1 MRGDDAF
8 EPHLGRMRARG
19 GVRPRRYLAR
29 ILAAT
34 NLARGS
40 GAGRGRP
47 APSGRFGRTAGAGRA
62 APRRVMIKA
71 RIVRL
76 SGKGAAGAVA
86 HLRYIERDGTT
97 REGDRGQAYG
107 PETDTADGR
116 EFLARG
122 SEDRHQF
129 RFIVSAE
136 DGADYE
142 DLKPLTR
149 RLMAQAEIDLG
160 TQLDWVAVDHFNT
173 GYPHTHIM
181 LRGVDQADR
190 DLVIPRDYLAN
201 GLRARAVEL
210 VELDLGPA
218 SPLRDLERARRDVTA
233 ERVTVLDR
241 KFAAEAGRDHIVVA
255 QASSPIEQALRTGRL
270 AKLET
275 LGLAKP
281 VGAGRWQLEPDF
293 TDTLQKMGERGDIIR
308 TMQRSF
314 TKTEQ
319 ARAIADQQIY
329 DPLAPGAQPLVGRVL
344 ARGLADEHR
353 DHEFLIVDGVDGRT
367 HYVRI
372 GRGAI
377 EDSDDLFGE
386 GRGAAGATVRIAPR
400 AAQARKADHVIAS
413 VVAANDGRYDGD
425 AHRQFDPKASPA
437 FIDAHVRRLEAVRR
451 SMRLVERDAAGSWTV
466 PTDFLRRVE
475 SMEAAKLRDRPVE
488 VTVLATQSPGKLS
501 AIDGATWLDR
511 ELVSASPM
519 PLREA
524 GFGLE
529 VRQAL
534 QARHDWL
541 AAEGLAIDPTDAG
554 AKLLGTLRTRELGKA
569 AAGLSRDLGLPYAPI
584 HDGEQ
589 VTGIYRRRVDLASGR
604 FALIERAHDFTLVP
618 WRPPLERAIGRPIRA
633 KVNGDRITWSFGPS
647 RTGPGRGDL

>member
-19 GVRPRRYLAR
+19 GARPRRYLAR
-29 ILAAT
+29 ILAAA

-40 GAGRGRP
+40 GPGHGR
-47 APSGRFGRTAGAGRA
+47 AASLGRFGRTENTGHSST
-62 APRRVMIKA
+62 RRVVIKA

-97 REGDRGQAYG
+97 REGDRGQTYG
-107 PETDTADGR
+107 PEIDTADGR
-116 EFLARG
+116 AFLARG

-160 TQLDWVAVDHFNT
+160 TRLDWVAVDHFNT

-181 LRGVDQADR
+181 LRGVDQAGR

-241 KFAAEAGRDHIVVA
+241 KFAVEARNDHIVAA
-255 QASSPIEQALRTGRL
+255 QASAPIEQALRTGRL
-270 AKLET
+270 VKLEA

-293 TDTLQKMGERGDIIR
+293 TDTLQKMGERSDIIR

-314 TKTEQ
+314 AQTGQ
-319 ARAIADQQIY
+319 ARAMADQQIY
-329 DPLAPGAQPLVGRVL
+329 DPLVPGAQPLVGRVL
-344 ARGLADEHR
+344 VRGLADEHR
-353 DHEFLIVDGVDGRT
+353 DHEYLIVDGVDGRT

-377 EDSDDLFGE
+377 EDNDDLFGA
-386 GRGAAGATVRIAPR
+386 GRGAAGATVRIEPR
-400 AAQARKADHVIAS
+400 VAQARKADHVIAS
-413 VVAANDGRYDGD
+413 VAGANGGHYDAD
-425 AHRQFDPKASPA
+425 AHRRFDPKAGPA
-437 FIDAHVRRLEAVRR
+437 YIDAHVRRLEAVRR
-451 SMRLVERDAAGSWTV
+451 AARVVERNAAGTWSV
-466 PTDFLRRVE
+466 PADYLRQVE
-475 SMEAAKLRDRPVE
+475 SMEAARLRDRPVE
-488 VTVLATQSPGKLS
+488 VDILAAQAPAKLS

-534 QARHDWL
+534 EARRDWL
-541 AAEGLAIDPTDAG
+541 AAEGLAIEPAETG
-554 AKLLGTLRTRELGKA
+554 ARLLGALKTRELGKA
-569 AAGLSRDLGLPYAPI
+569 AAVLSRDLGLLYAPLE
-584 HDGEQ
+584 DGER
-589 VTGIYRRRVDLASGR
+589 VAGIYRRRVDLVSGR

-618 WRPPLERAIGRPIRA
+618 WRPPLERALGRPIRA
-633 KVNGDRITWSFGPS
+633 EVKGDRITWSFGRS
-647 RTGPGRGDL
+647 RSGPGRGDL